1 MSGRIA
7 RLLLVVVALASAGAL
22 AAGDAAA
29 RTTFFDFCKTVAPH
43 ATLTLGPG
51 VPSVQAV
58 SNGGSYGG
66 GLCPRF
72 VTDIVVPTNSS
83 GGPGYFDEFWVGGG
97 YADVAT
103 GPPLS
108 LPLSQADC
116 GAYVGYLRVYR
127 RLNFI
132 DSEFTV
138 LGGGRTTGSWVQGGP
153 PFGPHCTLVKD
164 AGYVELPSYSPPWF
178 VGVTYRVA
186 VGAKVGA
193 PWKQVRASAFHVPI
207 IT

>member
-1 MSGRIA
+1 MYGRFA
-7 RLLLVVVALASAGAL
+7 RLLLVIVALASAGAL
-22 AAGDAAA
+22 AAGKATAG
-29 RTTFFDFCKTVAPH
+29 TQFFDFCKTAAPH

-51 VPSVQAV
+51 IPSVQAV
-58 SNGGSYGG
+58 SNGGSYAT
-66 GLCPRF
+66 GLCWRH
-72 VTDIVVPTNSS
+72 VTDIVVPTSSS

-103 GPPLS
+103 GPALG

-116 GAYVGYLRVYR
+116 NAYVGYLRVYR

-138 LGGGRTTGSWVQGGP
+138 LGGGRTTGSWVPGGP
-153 PFGPHCTLVKD
+153 PFGPHCALVKD
-164 AGYVELPSYSPPWF
+164 PSYVDLPAYSPPSF
-178 VGVTYRVA
+178 FGVTYRVA
-186 VGAKVGA
+186 VGVKVGA